1 MRYLLSVIV
10 RVINIIINGVNL
22 GLTFRNQFYSLMKK
36 ENDLDKGIDKWIA
49 SI

>member
-1 MRYLLSVIV
+1 MYLNDLGEWKL
-10 RVINIIINGVNL
+10 INIIINGVNL

-36 ENDLDKGIDKWIA
+36 ENDLDKVIDKWIA